1 MAEEGEYPLLSSLA
15 NHSILG
21 LLQKHLESRKT
32 TSTSQIQQED
42 RRDNNVHFSLPFSEF
57 ISFKETKNSIYQ
69 LVGMS
74 ARMGL
79 KMAFGIFDK
88 NRNGLIDEDD
98 LLQLISLSR
107 EMPTL

>member
-1 MAEEGEYPLLSSLA
+1 M
-15 NHSILG
+15 
-21 LLQKHLESRKT
+21 
-32 TSTSQIQQED
+32 QENSYGND
-42 RRDNNVHFSLPFSEF
+42 VYFSLPFSEF

-79 KMAFGIFDK
+79 KMAFGVFDK
-88 NRNGLIDEDD
+88 NRNGVIDEDD

-107 EMPTL
+107 